1 MLIFYGN
8 TTKMS
13 HVVRE
18 SVNTTEWTIALYFT
32 WSENGVIFTF
42 TALPRD
48 DRPCQTIRL
57 LGHYNHFH
65 VLFQGGATLDR
76 VIIIAHYI

>member
-8 TTKMS
+8 TTKMP
-13 HVVRE
+13 HVVKE

-32 WSENGVIFTF
+32 WSDNGDIFTF
-42 TALPRD
+42 TILPRD
-48 DRPCQTIRL
+48 ERPCETIRL
-57 LGHYNHFH
+57 PVYYDHFH
-65 VLFQGGATLDR
+65 VLFQGGATFEK